1 MSPSPKALM
10 RVAMLQRVLRA
21 SPWPLSPA
29 ARRASSRPVAAL
41 LPALLPALRR
51 PALRRPA
58 LQAPPLVS
66 SLAAPGGLD
75 IFSSG
80 AGITLAALSQAF
92 ASPGTMAAG
101 WAHYV
106 CFDLFVGRWVW
117 ADGLRNKV
125 PARHSLVLGL
135 FFGPLGLL
143 THLATRA
150 LVARGSLKDP
160 VVDGL
165 DDPMS
170 DENLY
175 SLIEDRR

>member
-1 MSPSPKALM
+1 MGSYLAFVPVS
-10 RVAMLQRVLRA
+10 RV
-21 SPWPLSPA
+21 ST
-29 ARRASSRPVAAL
+29 RRQSLHLVRLTQTPQLGLIYVAL
-41 LPALLPALRR
+41 LVL
-51 PALRRPA
+51 
-58 LQAPPLVS
+58 

>member
-1 MSPSPKALM
+1 MGSYWAFVPVSRVSTWWQSLHLVSLTQTPQLGLIYVAL
-10 RVAMLQRVLRA
+10 
-21 SPWPLSPA
+21 
-29 ARRASSRPVAAL
+29 
-41 LPALLPALRR
+41 
-51 PALRRPA
+51 
-58 LQAPPLVS
+58 LVS

>member
-1 MSPSPKALM
+1 MGSYWAFVPVSRVSTRRQSLHLVRLTQTPQLGLIYVAL
-10 RVAMLQRVLRA
+10 
-21 SPWPLSPA
+21 
-29 ARRASSRPVAAL
+29 
-41 LPALLPALRR
+41 
-51 PALRRPA
+51 
-58 LQAPPLVS
+58 LVS

>member
-1 MSPSPKALM
+1 MGSYWAFVPVSRVSTRWQSLPLVSLTQTPQLGLIYVAL
-10 RVAMLQRVLRA
+10 
-21 SPWPLSPA
+21 
-29 ARRASSRPVAAL
+29 
-41 LPALLPALRR
+41 
-51 PALRRPA
+51 
-58 LQAPPLVS
+58 LVS